1 MARKS
6 ANFGV
11 IVVDAIGVVQ
21 FQSGLGVDPGVQAAL
36 LGKKP
41 HTISSTILGVKH
53 DGREL
58 VALCRA
64 TEDAT
69 VFFVHA
75 SDDGETLFDFVTS
88 VDFSFAILN
97 HLVSSPYEAM
107 TVIDA
112 AGRVRYI
119 SPVHAKFFGLV
130 HGEGIGKHVTEV
142 IENTRLHE
150 IIRTGKAEIGHVQ
163 EMQGVSRVVS
173 RVPITQHGQVVGVIG
188 QVMFKAPEK
197 VHELAREVT
206 RLKSEV
212 TFYKRELSGM
222 RNRNYGLEQIVGGS
236 EEIRR
241 LKSDIVKIAPLDVSV
256 LLTGESGTGKELAAH
271 AIHSLSPRHAR
282 PLVLINAAAL
292 PAGLIES
299 ELFGY
304 EPGAFTGAEKKGRK
318 GKFEQADKGTLFLDE
333 IGDMPAEMQ
342 VKLLRVLQDRMV
354 ERIGSDTPRYSDYR
368 LISASNHDLQQL
380 VDGNKFRLD
389 LYYRIS
395 SITLQIPPL
404 RERLEDIP
412 DLVTSFLH
420 AYAQRHHATPKR
432 VHKHVYAYLRELAWP
447 GNVRQLL
454 HEVEKAAI
462 FCEGNEITVA
472 EFRPSFNVPNSADA
486 QSPASTSQTIRD
498 AVEDVEFKLI
508 KEALARYDGNKKRA
522 AQELGISRSYLYK
535 KLAVLQ

>member
-1 MARKS
+1 LARKS

-11 IVVDAIGVVQ
+11 IVVDASGDVQ

-41 HTISSTILGVKH
+41 RTSSSAILGIKH
-53 DGREL
+53 DGCKL
-58 VALCRA
+58 VALRRTA
-64 TEDAT
+64 GNAT

-75 SDDGETLFDFVTS
+75 SDDEETLFDFAAS

-97 HLVSSPYEAM
+97 YLVSSPYEAM
-107 TVIDA
+107 TVVDA
-112 AGRVRYI
+112 AGKVRYI
-119 SPVHAKFFGLV
+119 SPVHARFFGLA

-150 IIRTGKAEIGHVQ
+150 VIRTGKAEIGHVQ

-173 RVPITQHGQVVGVIG
+173 RVPITQRGQVIGAIG

-236 EEIRR
+236 EAIRR
-241 LKSDIVKIAPLDVSV
+241 LKFDIVKIAPLDVPV

-282 PLVLINAAAL
+282 PLVLVNAVAL
-292 PAGLIES
+292 PAGLVES

-318 GKFEQADKGTLFLDE
+318 GKFEQADKSTLLLDE
-333 IGDMPAEMQ
+333 IGDMPAEIQ
-342 VKLLRVLQDRMV
+342 VKLLRVLQDGMV
-354 ERIGSDTPRYSDYR
+354 ERVGGGTPHHSEFR
-368 LISASNHDLQQL
+368 LISASNRDLKQL
-380 VDGNKFRLD
+380 IDAGKFRLD

-395 SITLQIPPL
+395 GVTLHMPPL

-412 DLVTSFLH
+412 DLVTNFLH
-420 AYAQRHHATPKR
+420 AYAQRHHAIPKR
-432 VHKHVYAYLRELAWP
+432 VHKHVCAYLRELAWP

-462 FCEGNEITVA
+462 FSEGDEITVA
-472 EFRPSFNVPNSADA
+472 DFRPRQFEA
-486 QSPASTSQTIRD
+486 QPALPVRERSRARPIRA
-498 AVEDVEFKLI
+498 AVNDVELNLI
-508 KEALARYDGNKKRA
+508 KEAMARLGGNKCKVA
-522 AQELGISRSYLYK
+522 AELGISRSYLYK
-535 KLAVLQ
+535 KLAQL